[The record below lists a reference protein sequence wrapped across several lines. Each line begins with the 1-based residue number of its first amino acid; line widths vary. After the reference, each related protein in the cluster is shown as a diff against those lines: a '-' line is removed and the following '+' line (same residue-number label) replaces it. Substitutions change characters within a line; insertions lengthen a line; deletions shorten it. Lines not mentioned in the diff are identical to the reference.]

1 MRTMLRARLAHF
13 HRDRSGIA
21 AIEMAFVAPVM
32 VLLALAGTDTA
43 RYVIAT
49 EQISKVANTIGQM
62 LTENTSGSVNYVD
75 LQFYHDSAMVIYP
88 DVLSDAAKQNIPW
101 SSDIAITMSSIQF
114 TTTQKN
120 CGTTC
125 TYTPKVVWTG
135 GSNPRACGSI
145 FTSVS
150 DISVPS
156 ATTLP
161 QDIYGPGS
169 VIVVDIQYNYHP
181 WFASYL
187 GASIGIARSV
197 YLAPRYVSLVSY
209 QVVAGD
215 NGIAASCP

>member
-1 MRTMLRARLAHF
+1 MWTAFLARLVRF
-13 HRDRSGIA
+13 RRDRAGIA
-21 AIEMAFVAPVM
+21 AVEMALVAPVM
-32 VLLALAGTDTA
+32 ILFALAGVDTT

-62 LTENTSGSVNYVD
+62 LTENATGTVNYLD

-88 DVLSDAAKQNIPW
+88 EVLSDAAAQNIPW
-101 SSDIAITMSSIQF
+101 TSDISISMSSIQF
-114 TTTQKN
+114 TATGKS

-125 TYTPKVVWTG
+125 TYTAKVIWTG
-135 GSNPRACGSI
+135 GSNPRPCNTV
-145 FTSVS
+145 FTSVP
-150 DISVPS
+150 DASVPS

-169 VIVVDIQYNYHP
+169 VVVVDIQYNYHP

-187 GASIGIARSV
+187 GASLGIARSV
-197 YLAPRYVSLVSY
+197 YLAPRYVPLVSY
-209 QVVAGD
+209 TVIGGD